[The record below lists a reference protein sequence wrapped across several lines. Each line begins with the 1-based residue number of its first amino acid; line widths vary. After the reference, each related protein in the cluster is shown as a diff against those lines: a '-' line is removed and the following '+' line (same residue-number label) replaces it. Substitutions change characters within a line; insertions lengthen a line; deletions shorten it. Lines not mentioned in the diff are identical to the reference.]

1 MDPANNKILY
11 RNKGNFKG
19 FLFVLGLTLIGIF
32 LLYTQH
38 LVNMLEDKSREYLRF
53 RIRIFEESINSPSTD
68 QDFGFF
74 FTEVIQGTDYP
85 IIYSDTLMIP
95 QFCKNI
101 SPALDARRVLT
112 PAEITVL
119 SKKIHGMD
127 QENQPIPIMYQGL
140 KLGYYHYGESAVIE
154 KLRWLPYIEILAI
167 MLFILTGYI
176 GFSQIKRSEQ
186 RNIWIGMSK
195 ETAHQLG
202 TPISSLNGWIEI
214 LKEEPQ
220 KIEQIL
226 PEIEIDIK
234 RLTKIA
240 SRFSQIGSMPAVKAR
255 PIVPILRNAVAY
267 YRKRL
272 PKLNKKVFIK
282 EDYAFDGSSEINSE
296 LFEWVIENL
305 LKNALDAIESQV
317 GQITISLNQSHDAR
331 FIFIDVQDNGKGI
344 NPRDKQNVFK
354 PGFSTKTRGW
364 GLGLS
369 LAKRIVEDYHKGKL
383 FIKDT
388 RLGEGT
394 TFRISLKNVAQKDQ
408 II

>member
-1 MDPANNKILY
+1 MDSPKNKVLY
-11 RNKGNFKG
+11 RQKGSFKG
-19 FLFVLGLTLIGIF
+19 FLFILGLALIGIF

-38 LVNMLEDKSREYLRF
+38 LVTLLEDKSREYLRF
-53 RIRIFEESINSPSTD
+53 RIRIFEESINNPATD

-85 IIYSDTLMIP
+85 IVYTDTLMVP

-101 SPALDARRVLT
+101 NPTLDSLRVLT
-112 PAEITVL
+112 PAAVKIL
-119 SKKIHGMD
+119 SKQIKGMD
-127 QENQPIPIMYQGL
+127 RENQSIPIMYQGL
-140 KLGYYHYGESAVIE
+140 KLGYYHYGVSPVIE
-154 KLRWLPYIEILAI
+154 KLRWLPYIEILA
-167 MLFILTGYI
+167 FILFVLIGYI
-176 GFSQIKRSEQ
+176 GFSQIKSSEQ
-186 RNIWIGMSK
+186 RSIWVGMAK

-202 TPISSLNGWIEI
+202 TPISSVNGWIEI
-214 LKEEPQ
+214 LKEEPG
-220 KIEQIL
+220 KIEQVL

-240 SRFSQIGSMPAVKAR
+240 SRFSQIGSMPAVKLR
-255 PIVPILRNAVAY
+255 PIVPILRNAAAY

-272 PKLNKKVFIK
+272 PKLNKKVFIT
-282 EDYAFDGSSEINSE
+282 ENYAYDGNIKINSE

-305 LKNALDAIESQV
+305 IKNALDAIESQV
-317 GQITISLNQSHDAR
+317 GEITISVNLSPDTR
-331 FIFIDVQDNGKGI
+331 FVYIDVKDNGKGI

-394 TFRISLKNVAQKDQ
+394 TFRISFKNVPSDDE
-408 II
+408 IM